1 MTAAPLALAALLTTL
16 LAQATPAEAPPPAA
30 AATPPE
36 APATA
41 PPPAAPPPAEAPPAE
56 TPAPPTGDVPELA
69 FDRSELDNGLELIVH
84 SDPRL
89 PVVCAELWVRVGAF
103 DEERGKSGLAH
114 LFEHLMF
121 QGSKHN
127 PGDGHLKLLE
137 AVGGTGIEGL
147 TDPDFTR
154 YRACVPNN
162 EVELLLWLEAD
173 RMAWMLD
180 VVGGAQLDEQRA
192 VVRNER
198 WQHVDNLPY
207 GPGDEALWAAMFP
220 ADHPY
225 RGTVLGNPKDLDSVS
240 MGDVVGFYDRFYAPS
255 NATLA
260 ISGDIAVPDA
270 KKLVDKY
277 FRTLPKWEK
286 PSRRTVA
293 MPLLNAEVRVE
304 VEDRLALVP
313 RVSMAFFSPPAFQNG
328 SADLE
333 VLGLLLADGQ
343 ASRLHQALVVDG
355 KLAQAVSCRFTSMAN
370 VSVLKIDVVVRP
382 EANPED
388 VVNGIQAQLD
398 LLKDLPPSAEEL
410 ERAVTAFET
419 RRLASLQHPRGRA
432 EVLQRYRNL
441 AGDPGFLARD
451 LARYRAVT
459 PDTTLAA
466 VNGFLGQERRAVA
479 IVRPARPAP
488 PPAAAPA
495 PEAPAAP
502 AEAAAPA
509 TPAEGASSPAPA
521 PGKDGG

>member
-1 MTAAPLALAALLTTL
+1 MTAAPLALAALLATL
-16 LAQATPAEAPPPAA
+16 LAQATPAESPPAA
-30 AATPPE
+30 AATPPAE
-36 APATA
+36 APAA
-41 PPPAAPPPAEAPPAE
+41 APPAADAPPAEAPAPASGE
-56 TPAPPTGDVPELA
+56 LAELA
-69 FDRSELDNGLELIVH
+69 FDRSELDNGLELLVH

-89 PVVCAELWVRVGAF
+89 PVACVELWYRVGAF

-137 AVGGTGIEGL
+137 AVGGTHIEGL
-147 TDPDFTR
+147 TDPDSTR

-162 EVELLLWLEAD
+162 ELELLLWLEAD

-198 WQHVDNLPY
+198 WQHVDNVPY
-207 GPGDEALWAAMFP
+207 GPGDEALWQAMFP

-225 RGTVLGNPKDLDSVS
+225 RGRTLGNPKDVDAVS
-240 MGDVVGFYDRFYAPS
+240 MGDVVAFFDRYYAPS
-255 NATLA
+255 NATLV

-270 KKLVDKY
+270 KKLAEKY

-304 VEDRLALVP
+304 LEDRLAQLP
-313 RVSMAFFSPPAFQNG
+313 RVSMAFFAPPAFQNG
-328 SADLE
+328 NADLE
-333 VLGLLLADGQ
+333 VLGLLLADGK

-355 KLAQAVSCRFTSMAN
+355 KLAQSVGCSFTPMAN

-410 ERAVTAFET
+410 ERAVTTFEA
-419 RRLASLQHPRGRA
+419 RRLASLQHPLDRA
-432 EVLQRYRNL
+432 GLLQRYRNL
-441 AGDPGFLARD
+441 AGDPGFLTRD

-479 IVRPARPAP
+479 IVRPAKPAP
-488 PPAAAPA
+488 PPTEATAA
-495 PEAPAAP
+495 EAP
-502 AEAAAPA
+502 
-509 TPAEGASSPAPA
+509 TPAEGAAPAAPPEGSPPPAPA
-521 PGKDGG
+521 PGKEGG